1 MVKVSEVKRYRVTYT
16 AYVYAVNEDEAG
28 QNMLD
33 CDGDFDTEVVEVDD
47 NGQEV

>member
-1 MVKVSEVKRYRVTYT
+1 MKVSEVKRYRVTYT
-16 AYVYAVNEDEAG
+16 AYVYATCEDEAG